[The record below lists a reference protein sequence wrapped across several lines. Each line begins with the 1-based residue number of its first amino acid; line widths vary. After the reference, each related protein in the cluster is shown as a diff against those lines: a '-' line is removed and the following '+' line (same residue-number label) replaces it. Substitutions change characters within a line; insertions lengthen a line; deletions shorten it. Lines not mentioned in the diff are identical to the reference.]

1 MVTYTLDIWGE
12 MCPIPIIK
20 TQRKLKEM
28 ACGDRLVLE
37 TDHSCTSR
45 AIVLWAR
52 EHGHEIEESEV
63 SNGIWRLEITK
74 GHN

>member
-1 MVTYTLDIWGE
+1 MGTYYLDIWNE

-28 ACGDRLVLE
+28 SCGDILILE

-45 AIVLWAR
+45 ALVLWAR
-52 EHGHEIEESEV
+52 EHGHDVEENEV
-63 SNGIWRLEITK
+63 SNGIWRLKVTK
-74 GHN
+74 KT

>member
-1 MVTYTLDIWGE
+1 MVTYYLDIWGE

-28 ACGDRLVLE
+28 SYGDVLILE

-45 AIVLWAR
+45 ALVIWAK
-52 EHGHEIEESEV
+52 EHGHEIEEKEV
-63 SNGIWRLEITK
+63 SNGIWRLELTK
-74 GHN
+74 KHK

>member
-1 MVTYTLDIWGE
+1 MVTYQLDIWGE

-28 ACGDRLVLE
+28 SCGDVLILE

-45 AIVLWAR
+45 ALVVWAR
-52 EHGHEIEESEV
+52 EHGHDIKEEEV
-63 SNGIWRLEITK
+63 SNGIWRLELIK
-74 GHN
+74 KRD

>member
-1 MVTYTLDIWGE
+1 MGTYYLDIWNE

-28 ACGDRLVLE
+28 SCGDILILE

-45 AIVLWAR
+45 ALVLWAR
-52 EHGHEIEESEV
+52 EHGHEVEENEV
-63 SNGIWRLEITK
+63 SNGIWRLKVTK
-74 GHN
+74 KHN

>member
-1 MVTYTLDIWGE
+1 METYYLDIWNE

-28 ACGDRLVLE
+28 SCGDILILE

-45 AIVLWAR
+45 ALVLWAR
-52 EHGHEIEESEV
+52 EHGHEVEENEV
-63 SNGIWRLEITK
+63 SNGIWRLKVTK
-74 GHN
+74 KHN